1 MAIHKI
7 LGTNHKNSYSQEGFL
22 GFIDFSFKFIFS
34 KDLIRLVF
42 PDKDSVFKTHKFSYK
57 FSDVT
62 NFKEIDEEVIEINKT
77 AGGTIGGA
85 VIGTLVA
92 GPFGTIVG
100 GMAGGNKKKDKK
112 KSSTFAIEF
121 NNDEWVTFK
130 IKNNVNGKLEIA
142 AFKGS
147 FTEFFKDEEELEENP
162 FKADE

>member
-7 LGTNHKNSYSQEGFL
+7 LSTNHKNSYFSEGFV
-22 GFIDFSFKFIFS
+22 GFIHFSFKFIFS
-34 KDLIRLVF
+34 KDLIQLAL

-62 NFKEIDEEVIEINKT
+62 NFKEVDEEVIQISKT

-92 GPFGTIVG
+92 GPFGALVG

-130 IKNNVNGKLEIA
+130 IKNNVSGKLEMSSL
-142 AFKGS
+142 KNS
-147 FTEFFKDEEELEENP
+147 FPQFFEEKELEENP

>member
-7 LGTNHKNSYSQEGFL
+7 LNTNHKKSYSRDGVM
-22 GFIDFSFKFIFS
+22 GFIDFSYKTIFS
-34 KDLIRLVF
+34 KELIQLAF
-42 PDKDSVFKTHKFSYK
+42 PDKDNMFKSNKFSFN
-57 FSDVT
+57 FSNVT
-62 NFKEIDEEVIEINKT
+62 NFKEVDEDVLEINKT

-92 GPFGTIVG
+92 GPFGTIIG

-130 IKNNVNGKLEIA
+130 VKNNMTGKIDISS
-142 AFKGS
+142 FKDS
-147 FTEFFKDEEELEENP
+147 FPQFFKKEESPENP
-162 FKADE
+162 FN